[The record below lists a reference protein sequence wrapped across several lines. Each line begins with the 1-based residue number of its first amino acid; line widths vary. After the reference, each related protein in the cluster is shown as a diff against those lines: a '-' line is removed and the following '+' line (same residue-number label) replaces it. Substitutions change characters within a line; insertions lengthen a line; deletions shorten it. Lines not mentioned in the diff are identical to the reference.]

1 MMTDVSFVSK
11 FDGTEQKYVLF
22 LPESFEPG
30 VVHDVLI
37 ALHGA
42 GSDRWQF
49 ATQEGNEFQAA
60 RDIAAEHSLIY
71 VSPDYRG
78 PSWMGP
84 TAEADVV
91 QIISELKAVYRVSR
105 VLLCGSSM
113 GGACSLAFAVLHP
126 ELIDGVAST
135 NGLANFLEYENY
147 QDAMQESYG
156 SGKAE
161 IPLEYKN
168 RSAEYWPEKLT
179 MPIGMTASG
188 KDTTVPPDSV
198 LRLAKVLETIG
209 HPSVKLLYRPDMGH
223 ERSYADAKAILEFI
237 LEKSGCRPRRPGS

>member
-1 MMTDVSFVSK
+1 MMTDVSFVSE

-22 LPESFEPG
+22 LPESFEPA
-30 VVHDVLI
+30 VEHDVLI
-37 ALHGA
+37 ALHGS

-49 ATQEGNEFQAA
+49 ATQDGNEFQAA
-60 RDIAAEHSLIY
+60 RDIAAEHNLIY

-84 TAEADVV
+84 SAEADVV
-91 QIISELKAVYRVSR
+91 QIIAELKAAYIVSR
-105 VLLCGSSM
+105 VLLGGSSM

-135 NGLANFLEYENY
+135 NGLANFLEYENF
-147 QDAMQESYG
+147 QDAMKKSYG
-156 SGKAE
+156 GGKAE

-179 MPIGMTASG
+179 MPIGMAVSG
-188 KDTTVPPDSV
+188 KDATVPPDSV
-198 LRLAKVLETIG
+198 LRLAKALATIG
-209 HPSVKLLYRPDMGH
+209 HPNVKLLYRPDMEH
-223 ERSYADAKAILEFI
+223 ETSYDDAKAILEFI
-237 LEKSGCRPRRPGS
+237 IEKAGCPPKRSGP